1 LREESI
7 MSRVLSLSLA
17 AVALALFVGRPA
29 PAQQAQ
35 QRPNPAPAAQ
45 ANADNTHE
53 GKFVM
58 AEGNSKFVMADK
70 TGNRHEHMLAQNAR
84 VMCDGKECKL
94 SDLKEG
100 IMIRVTTERNDQ
112 KVATRLE
119 ARTKGD
125 FDNSNRNEDLNRK

>member
-1 LREESI
+1 
-7 MSRVLSLSLA
+7 MSRLLSLGLA

-35 QRPNPAPAAQ
+35 QKPNPAPAAQ

-58 AEGNSKFVMADK
+58 AEGNTKFVMADK

-94 SDLKEG
+94 SDLKKG
-100 IMIRVTTERNDQ
+100 QTIRVTTKEGDK
-112 KVATRLE
+112 KVAVKVEVL
-119 ARTKGD
+119 K
-125 FDNSNRNEDLNRK
+125 KK